1 MLLAIIFAGVE
12 DHPFGWT
19 PGNDPIVTLWP
30 VKGTTFVAGMS
41 AFMNITYTF
50 VGQITLP
57 SVRLPPLPI
66 HVALAFLALADHAH
80 AAADSSSRR

>member
-57 SVRLPPLPI
+57 SVRLPPSPLLSFASFA
-66 HVALAFLALADHAH
+66 HFLVV
-80 AAADSSSRR
+80 SSSPR

>member
-1 MLLAIIFAGVE
+1 MLAIIFAGVE
-12 DHPFGWT
+12 DHPYGWK
-19 PGNDPIVTLWP
+19 PGADPIVTLWP

-57 SVRLPPLPI
+57 SVRLPPSLLLSFARFT
-66 HVALAFLALADHAH
+66 HTRVL
-80 AAADSSSRR
+80 SSSPR